1 MEATFASEMVK
12 INEEQYA
19 DFNDGAHEIMR
30 STDIRKDM
38 QIRMNEFENR
48 SSRFAKIHQ
57 IKSKLPFLQ
66 DS

>member
-1 MEATFASEMVK
+1 MVK

-19 DFNDGAHEIMR
+19 DFNDGANEIMR

-48 SSRFAKIHQ
+48 SSRFAKIH
-57 IKSKLPFLQ
+57 
-66 DS
+66 